1 MHIKRMNTDF
11 GNSINMNLVDGYYF
25 EMPTNVVELSQEKAE
40 GYFVTS
46 IDSPDELLKNLLIS
60 TTIDNEERF
69 FLVGEI
75 AENEVLGN
83 NHIRKLHNKV
93 ESHIPYILFLA
104 SNAYYHTIKSDL
116 KENDADTKIE
126 IDYFSTMLPIWLLFK
141 LNKFSEMQQ
150 KMAQRFIGSH
160 AVKIHTPGFDKEIT
174 IEVKESKCRTESEV
188 ARWAIKKTFEL
199 EDNTDA
205 DQFRNHDVVMV
216 DLGGGSGDLCL
227 LPAGLNAPRSRESM
241 AFIADVPFL
250 GHLEKLRTE
259 KLIEHF
265 DDVRELENFIVKNI
279 GKSKMERKDGNSG
292 KSVDLAAPIKASIK
306 EWTSIVLSKV
316 EDAFPAPKDKTYKY
330 CYFGGVAPVI
340 EEAVEEII
348 KEKYGSEI
356 YESNYIF
363 LPEARKLNLYGLEI
377 LSRADTLV
385 KP

>member
-1 MHIKRMNTDF
+1 MNVKRMNTDF
-11 GNSINMNLVDGYYF
+11 GNSINMNLIDGYYF
-25 EMPTNVVELSQEKAE
+25 ELPTNVVELSKEKAE

-46 IDSPDELLKNLLIS
+46 IDSPQELLKNLLVS
-60 TTIDNEERF
+60 CTIDNEERY
-69 FLVGEI
+69 FLVGEV
-75 AENEVLGN
+75 AEDQILGN
-83 NHIRKLHNKV
+83 NHIRKLHNKA
-93 ESHIPYILFLA
+93 ESHIPYVLFLA
-104 SNAYYHTIKSDL
+104 SNAYYYTIKNE
-116 KENDADTKIE
+116 KEEDNKIE

-150 KMAQRFIGSH
+150 KMAQRFLGTHS
-160 AVKIHTPGFDKEIT
+160 VKVHTPGFEKEIS

-199 EDNTDA
+199 EDNSDA
-205 DQFRNHDVVMV
+205 EQFKDHDVVMV

-241 AFIADVPFL
+241 AFIADIPFL
-250 GHLEKLRTE
+250 GHIEKLRTE

-279 GKSKMERKDGNSG
+279 GKTKMERRDGNSG
-292 KSVDLAAPIKASIK
+292 KSVDLAAPIKAALK
-306 EWTSIVLSKV
+306 EWTSIVLSKI
-316 EDAFPAPKDKTYKY
+316 EDAFPSPKDKTYKY
-330 CYFGGVAPVI
+330 CYFGGVAPVVQ
-340 EEAVEEII
+340 EAIEEII
-348 KEKYGSEI
+348 KEKYGSDI
-356 YESNYIF
+356 LESNHIF

>member
-1 MHIKRMNTDF
+1 MNVKRMNTDF
-11 GNSINMNLVDGYYF
+11 GNSINMNLIDGYYF
-25 EMPTNVVELSQEKAE
+25 ELPTNVVELSKEKAE

-46 IDSPDELLKNLLIS
+46 IDSPQELLKNLLVS
-60 TTIDNEERF
+60 CTIDNEERY
-69 FLVGEI
+69 FLVGEV
-75 AENEVLGN
+75 AEDQILGN
-83 NHIRKLHNKV
+83 NHIRKLHNKA
-93 ESHIPYILFLA
+93 ESHIPYVLFLA
-104 SNAYYHTIKSDL
+104 SNAYYYTIKNE
-116 KENDADTKIE
+116 KEEDNKIE

-150 KMAQRFIGSH
+150 KMAQRFLGTHS
-160 AVKIHTPGFDKEIT
+160 VKVHTPGFEKEIS

-199 EDNTDA
+199 EDNSDA
-205 DQFRNHDVVMV
+205 EQFKNHDVVMV

-241 AFIADVPFL
+241 AFIADIPFL
-250 GHLEKLRTE
+250 GHIEKLRTE

-279 GKSKMERKDGNSG
+279 GKTKMERRDGNSG
-292 KSVDLAAPIKASIK
+292 KSIDLAAPIKAALK
-306 EWTSIVLSKV
+306 DWTSIVLSKI
-316 EDAFPAPKDKTYKY
+316 EDAFPSPKDKTYKY
-330 CYFGGVAPVI
+330 CYFGGVAPVVQ
-340 EEAVEEII
+340 EAIEEII
-348 KEKYGSEI
+348 KEKYGSDI
-356 YESNYIF
+356 LESNHIF

>member
-1 MHIKRMNTDF
+1 MNVKRMNTDF
-11 GNSINMNLVDGYYF
+11 GNSINMNLIDGYYF
-25 EMPTNVVELSQEKAE
+25 ELPTNVVELSKEKAE

-46 IDSPDELLKNLLIS
+46 IDSPQELLKNLLVS
-60 TTIDNEERF
+60 CTIDNEERY
-69 FLVGEI
+69 FLVGEV
-75 AENEVLGN
+75 AEDQILGN
-83 NHIRKLHNKV
+83 NHIRKLHNKA
-93 ESHIPYILFLA
+93 ESHIPYVLFLA
-104 SNAYYHTIKSDL
+104 SNAYYYTIK
-116 KENDADTKIE
+116 NDEIEVDAKIE

-150 KMAQRFIGSH
+150 KMAQRFLGTHS
-160 AVKIHTPGFDKEIT
+160 VKVHTPGFEKEIS

-199 EDNTDA
+199 EDNSDA
-205 DQFRNHDVVMV
+205 EQFKNHDVVMV

-241 AFIADVPFL
+241 AFIADIPFL
-250 GHLEKLRTE
+250 GHIEKLRTE

-279 GKSKMERKDGNSG
+279 GKTKMERRDGNSG
-292 KSVDLAAPIKASIK
+292 KSVDLAAPIKAALK
-306 EWTSIVLSKV
+306 EWTSIVLSKI
-316 EDAFPAPKDKTYKY
+316 EDAFPSPKDKTYKY
-330 CYFGGVAPVI
+330 CYFGGVAPVVQ
-340 EEAVEEII
+340 EAIEEII
-348 KEKYGSEI
+348 KEKYGSDI
-356 YESNYIF
+356 LESNHIF